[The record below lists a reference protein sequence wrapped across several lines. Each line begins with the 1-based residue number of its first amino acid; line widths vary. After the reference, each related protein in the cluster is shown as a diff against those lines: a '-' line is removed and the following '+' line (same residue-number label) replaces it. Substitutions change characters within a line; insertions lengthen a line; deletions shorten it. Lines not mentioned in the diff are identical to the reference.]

1 MADGFDVA
9 LNGVEELNAKIKG
22 ISDDLRL
29 KGGRFAL
36 LKAGQIVRD
45 AAINN
50 AWNRD
55 DTATEEAIAKNIVIR
70 WGSKRF
76 KSTGDLS
83 FRIGV
88 LGGSRKPDT
97 RKKER
102 RRARDGSKSLE
113 ELGDVAGKGKGNPG
127 GDTFYWRFLEFGTKD
142 HAAKPFMRQALE
154 KNTQKATDVFITE
167 YGKAIDRAIKKAAK
181 GK

>member
-1 MADGFDVA
+1 MADGFSVT
-9 LNGVEELNAKIKG
+9 LNGVEALNAKLKALPQ
-22 ISDDLRL
+22 DLKF

-36 LKAGQIVRD
+36 RKAGNIVRD
-45 AAINN
+45 AAINH

-55 DTATEEAIAKNIVIR
+55 DIATDEAIAKNIVIR

-88 LGGSRKPDT
+88 LGGSRQPDT

-102 RRARDGSKSLE
+102 RRARDGATSLAD
-113 ELGDVAGKGKGNPG
+113 LGEIAGKGKGNPG
-127 GDTFYWRFLEFGTKD
+127 GDTFYWRFLEFGTEN
-142 HAAKPFMRQALE
+142 HGAKPFMRKALE
-154 KNTQKATDVFITE
+154 DNTQKAADVFIAE
-167 YGKAIDRAIKKAAK
+167 YSKSIDRLLKRAAK